1 MPRTE
6 VCPDAKPNR
15 AGDEQAAR
23 TLQPTGNSRHATTLD
38 AEVGGAIAASPLVK
52 GRPYLFRTAEANA
65 STSGDLISRRRE

>member
-52 GRPYLFRTAEANA
+52 GRPYLFSHGRGQCLDE
-65 STSGDLISRRRE
+65 R